1 MLEFNSS
8 FLIIMLKSL
17 YLPVEWFYV
26 LFLYFVAM
34 KWIYRDL
41 NGSKGKVPSTP
52 WDSCGKRSNPRVIFC
67 LTGEEQKEILFTDI
81 EWS

>member
-1 MLEFNSS
+1 
-8 FLIIMLKSL
+8 MLKSL

-26 LFLYFVAM
+26 LFSYFVAM

-41 NGSKGKVPSTP
+41 NGSKGK
-52 WDSCGKRSNPRVIFC
+52 DSLDSLRQLWQRVIFC